1 MASSPRVSVL
11 LPARNAAE
19 TLPAALAT
27 ICRQSLNDFECVV
40 VDDGSTDATPRV
52 VQAVAR
58 ADPRIRM
65 VVGQGA
71 GIVSALNIGL
81 EQCRGQLVARMDAD
95 DLCHK
100 HRLAL
105 QVQGFEAHPAVAA
118 LGCHVRLFPTR
129 ALSDGMR
136 NYEAWLCSIRDSEG
150 LARDAFIECPVAH
163 PSLMVR
169 RGVLRRFRYADRGWP
184 EDYDLVL
191 RMLADG
197 LQVSVVPERL
207 LYWRESPE
215 RLSRTSPIC
224 RQDRIVACK
233 AHYLSQGFLSADE
246 RYILWGY
253 GDTGKEL
260 CAALSSHGKHPS
272 LIVEL
277 HRGRIGQRIRGAQVV
292 TPDALAQRRGEP
304 IVASVAGAAP
314 REQIRV
320 ALQGWGYREGVDFVC
335 AA

>member
-1 MASSPRVSVL
+1 MASPPRVSVL

-27 ICRQSLNDFECVV
+27 ICRQSLDDFECVV
-40 VDDGSTDATPRV
+40 VDDGSTDATASV
-52 VQAVAR
+52 VETAAR

-65 VVGQGA
+65 VIGRGA
-71 GIVSALNIGL
+71 GIVSALNVGL
-81 EQCRGQLVARMDAD
+81 EQCRGEFVARMDAD
-95 DLCHK
+95 DLSHK

-105 QVQGFEAHPAVAA
+105 QVQGLDARPAIAA

-129 ALSDGMR
+129 ALSNGMR

-169 RGVLRRFRYADRGWP
+169 SIVLRRFGYADRGWP

-197 LQVSVVPERL
+197 LRVSVLPERL
-207 LYWRESPE
+207 LYWRESAE
-215 RLSRTSPIC
+215 RLSRTSPSC
-224 RQDRIVACK
+224 GQDRIVACK
-233 AHYLSQGFLSADE
+233 AHYLSRGFLSAGE
-246 RYILWGY
+246 RYVLWGY

-277 HRGRIGQRIRGAQVV
+277 HPGRIGQRIRGVPVV
-292 TPDALAQRRGEP
+292 TPDALARRRAEP
-304 IVASVAGAAP
+304 IIASVAGASP
-314 REQIRV
+314 RGQIRA
-320 ALQGWGYREGVDFVC
+320 ALLGWGYREGVDFVC